1 MLFDL
6 FCLKD
11 FEFYQKEFG
20 IYTVEDAKMKNV
32 IDNHVLKFVWVGD
45 TLMFSQDPL
54 GKNGPSLEEF
64 LKH

>member
-1 MLFDL
+1 MQCAALKNAVIISNDNYRDL
-6 FCLKD
+6 A
-11 FEFYQKEFG
+11 
-20 IYTVEDAKMKNV
+20 IEDAKMKNV